1 MLFLDEPTMW
11 SLNIASGTPRDLKT
25 SVGGEWVDVV
35 VTDPARLD
43 DAARLLG
50 RLTGG
55 EPRTEHTALRVSV
68 PVTGRGAATLT
79 AALRALDNERIALDD
94 IALRRA
100 GLDEVFLRL
109 TGELA
114 SGTT

>member
-1 MLFLDEPTMW
+1 M
-11 SLNIASGTPRDLKT
+11 
-25 SVGGEWVDVV
+25 
-35 VTDPARLD
+35 
-43 DAARLLG
+43 
-50 RLTGG
+50 
-55 EPRTEHTALRVSV
+55 LRVSV

-79 AALRALDNERIALDD
+79 AALRALDDERIALDD